1 MILLYPNAFIGM
13 LVYPR
18 VTLTM
23 LYLFLA
29 LRIWHIRGYLHFRG
43 YNRAVAAESCSKLLL
58 ISIVV
63 VSFVSSLSMMG
74 VTQRLGVLRKFIP
87 KRL

>member
-1 MILLYPNAFIGM
+1 MIVLYPNAFIGM

-18 VTLTM
+18 VTLTL
-23 LYLFLA
+23 LYIFLA
-29 LRIWHIRGYLHFRG
+29 FRVWHIKGYLHFRG
-43 YNRAVAAESCSKLLL
+43 HNKAFAAEEFSKLVL
-58 ISIVV
+58 ICMVTVSIL
-63 VSFVSSLSMMG
+63 SSLSMMG